1 MEVRNRNCTLK
12 FMTACSLVHPV
23 LISLSNETHGQQE
36 EERAVSI
43 TIVAIRSQSREPD
56 SHPVPE
62 RTGDGTG
69 DPRALL
75 VRSEHGVVSVL
86 RAAVR
91 QQLRNVQRPEEA
103 REAAHECVQAATSAA
118 VWDQEDRVCVVLSS
132 LLAVGV
138 HSLHHRCATPR
149 SIKPAAAFRR
159 VYTVIITSP
168 SMSCTSST
176 LLPKGQRPP
185 STLFPQVESVEL
197 LELSGGLSDE
207 LCLARSPLV
216 VSKRSGFA
224 GSLDESVPGP

>member
-1 MEVRNRNCTLK
+1 
-12 FMTACSLVHPV
+12 MTTCSLVHPV
-23 LISLSNETHGQQE
+23 FISLSNETHGQQE

-43 TIVAIRSQSREPD
+43 TIVVIRSQSREPD

-62 RTGDGTG
+62 CTGDGTR
-69 DPRALL
+69 DPCALL
-75 VRSEHGVVSVL
+75 VRSEYGVVSVL

-118 VWDQEDRVCVVLSS
+118 VWDQEDRVCVVVPS
-132 LLAVGV
+132 LLAVEV
-138 HSLHHRCATPR
+138 HSSLHHRHTTPH
-149 SIKPAAAFRR
+149 SIKPVAAFRR

-168 SMSCTSST
+168 SMSCTSSA

-197 LELSGGLSDE
+197 LELSGDLSDE
-207 LCLARSPLV
+207 LCLARSPPET
-216 VSKRSGFA
+216 SRRSGFA
-224 GSLDESVPGP
+224 GSLDDSAPGP